1 VNIKKQ
7 LGAKIKRIRQKRG
20 FTQEQLAER
29 VNIAT
34 RTLCGIENGENFV
47 TADTLEKVFEVL
59 DVSSTELFAFD
70 HLKPQEELISE
81 IISDVQNLKDRNKIE
96 TIYKIIKAT
105 VSE

>member
-81 IISDVQNLKDRNKIE
+81 IISDVQNLKDRNKTE